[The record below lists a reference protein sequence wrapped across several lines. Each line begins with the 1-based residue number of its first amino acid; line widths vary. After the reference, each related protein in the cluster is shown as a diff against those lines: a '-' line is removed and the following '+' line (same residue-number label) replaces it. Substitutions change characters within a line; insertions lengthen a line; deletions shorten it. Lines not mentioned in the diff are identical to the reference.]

1 MKKDAELVC
10 ITGARGSGK
19 TTCQIEMIADR
30 ERVIFLDPMDN
41 LRDKTFKTVRNIREM
56 LIEIR
61 NGWHSGF
68 KIRFVTGHRESACFN
83 LMMNLAVALF
93 VVMKPYKQNRRDMK
107 GKEITLVIDEA
118 HKFFPNK
125 NYTDEEKEPLEDF
138 ITLGRHY
145 GIACIAASQRLA
157 KIWPDFRGNC
167 DKQYFFAQG
176 DAIDVTRA
184 LETLG
189 REHKPQLLDLRA
201 HEYLLKSR
209 VAGAQIIK
217 GRNEAKFK

>member
-19 TTCQIEMIADR
+19 TTRQMEMIRDR
-30 ERVIFLDPMDN
+30 ERVIILDPLN
-41 LRDKTFKTVRNIREM
+41 VFGGKGYKLVTNVRAM

-61 NGWHSGF
+61 NGWHTGF
-68 KIRFVTGHRESACFN
+68 KIRFVTGHREAECLE
-83 LMMNLAVALF
+83 LMRQIVKALF
-93 VVMKPYKQNRRDMK
+93 VVMKPYYQNRRDMK

-125 NYTDEEKEPLEDF
+125 NFTAEEKEEIEDF
-138 ITLGRHY
+138 VTLGRHY

-167 DKQYFFAQG
+167 DKQYFLAQG

-189 REHKPQLLDLRA
+189 RENKALLLDLRA

-209 VAGAQIIK
+209 DAGAQIIK
-217 GRNEAKFK
+217 GRNEARFK